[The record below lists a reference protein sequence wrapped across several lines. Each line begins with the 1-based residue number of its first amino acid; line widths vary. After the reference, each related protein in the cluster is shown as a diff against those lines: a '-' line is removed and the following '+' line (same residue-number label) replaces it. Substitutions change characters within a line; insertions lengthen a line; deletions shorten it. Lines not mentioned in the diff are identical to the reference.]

1 MKCRRSGK
9 RCNLANPSYFR
20 AFINPAGRFW
30 TDRWCACVR
39 IYSHVSSHSICTTPL
54 WLSFFVVSDSE
65 AKSGATS
72 GMSHLRHKRA
82 QDLRPNACIIQPS
95 LDRYIRMLVRIHWIS
110 SLLVLALVNALVSA
124 SSSHHTTST
133 TKSCV
138 TRSSSTHHTTLS
150 TTKKTTT
157 SASWIHHSTTANTKK
172 TSSSSKSSTV
182 APTSTPSTFYLVA
195 ADTGSTTFDG
205 SYFRIIIDPFPSIT
219 INGDSVI
226 QFANKSPVGA
236 ANFTLLADGTLQ
248 CNSPSGP
255 LVACVSNGHPETQT
269 FMFENPD
276 HLDEYGFVTAT
287 CAIASGVLSCQW
299 FSLVDFVY
307 TASNVENGTQVGE
320 YVLLALAGDDTPFTI
335 RVVPT

>member
-1 MKCRRSGK
+1 
-9 RCNLANPSYFR
+9 
-20 AFINPAGRFW
+20 
-30 TDRWCACVR
+30 
-39 IYSHVSSHSICTTPL
+39 
-54 WLSFFVVSDSE
+54 
-65 AKSGATS
+65 
-72 GMSHLRHKRA
+72 
-82 QDLRPNACIIQPS
+82 
-95 LDRYIRMLVRIHWIS
+95 MLVRIHWLSI
-110 SLLVLALVNALVSA
+110 LLVLASVNALVSA
-124 SSSHHTTST
+124 SSSYHTTST

-157 SASWIHHSTTANTKK
+157 SASTIHHSTTATTKK
-172 TSSSSKSSTV
+172 TSSSKSSTV

-219 INGDSVI
+219 ISGDSAI

-255 LVACVSNGHPETQT
+255 LIACVSNGHPETQT
-269 FMFENPD
+269 FMFEDPD
-276 HLDEYGFVTAT
+276 DLDEYGFVTAT

-299 FSLVDFVY
+299 GPLVDFLY
-307 TASNVENGTQVGE
+307 GPSDIENGTQVGE
-320 YVLLALAGDDTPFTI
+320 YVFLGLVGDVSPFTI
-335 RVVPT
+335 RVVPTWVGDD